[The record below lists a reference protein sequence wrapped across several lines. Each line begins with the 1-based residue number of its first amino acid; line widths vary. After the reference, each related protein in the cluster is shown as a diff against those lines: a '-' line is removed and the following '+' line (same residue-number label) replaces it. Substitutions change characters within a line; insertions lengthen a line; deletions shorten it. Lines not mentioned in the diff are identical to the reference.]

1 VREGT
6 TSRAQARDAYEV
18 LEVRPDAS
26 QVVVNAAF
34 RALAAVHHP
43 DASGGTNRRMAE
55 LNAAYALV
63 RTPDLRAAYDRLRER
78 GGATA
83 VVRVQDAAAPSTG
96 GASPSQPKEHGQSHS
111 DAQKKRG
118 VIDFGRYEGWSI
130 GDLARRDP
138 DYLRWLRRHSSGI
151 RFRHEIDAA
160 LTAVDQ
166 ASPGSSQQER
176 RRRR

>member
-6 TSRAQARDAYEV
+6 TSKAPARDAYEV

-26 QVVVNAAF
+26 QTVINAAF

-63 RTPDLRAAYDRLRER
+63 RTPDLRAAYDRLRDR
-78 GGATA
+78 GRGAAA
-83 VVRVQDAAAPSTG
+83 VRTPDAAARPAAGTQSSHS
-96 GASPSQPKEHGQSHS
+96 AAHGQTH
-111 DAQKKRG
+111 AATQKKRG

-130 GDLARRDP
+130 ADLARRDP

-151 RFRHEIDAA
+151 RFRNEIDAVLA
-160 LTAVDQ
+160 AVDQ
-166 ASPGSSQQER
+166 ASPSSQTPER
-176 RRRR
+176 RRR

>member
-6 TSRAQARDAYEV
+6 SSRAQARDAYEV

-78 GGATA
+78 GSAAA
-83 VVRVQDAAAPSTG
+83 VVRTPDAASASTRG
-96 GASPSQPKEHGQSHS
+96 GSPSQPKEHGQTHGA
-111 DAQKKRG
+111 AQKKRG

-130 GDLARRDP
+130 ADLARRDP

-151 RFRHEIDAA
+151 RFRNEIDAA
-160 LTAVDQ
+160 LTTVDQ
-166 ASPGSSQQER
+166 SPPSAQMQQR
-176 RRRR
+176 RRR